1 MNRFK
6 MFSFAPIS
14 MWLLGLSI
22 LLTSVRM
29 YAEDPPDEIE
39 KSKRPT
45 VGLVLSGGGAKGF
58 AYIGLLKVLQETGLQ
73 VDYIGG
79 SSIGSIMGGLYAI
92 GYHPDSIA
100 KMIRMQNWTSLL
112 SDKME
117 RKYVAYD
124 EKEFGE
130 KTILSVPIRNKK
142 ISLGNAFYQGQ
153 QVDML
158 LNHYFS
164 PAYNIY
170 SFSDF
175 QTPFLCMGTDILNGD
190 AIVLN
195 KGYLP
200 KAVRASMSIPGY
212 FAPTDYMGYYLVDG
226 GVVNNYPVKQ
236 VKDMGAEIIIGG
248 DVQQGLYT
256 TKKQLST
263 ITAILDQITSFP
275 AIKANQVGDSLTNL
289 SVKIKLNYG
298 MMDFDDFDSII
309 AAGERVARAHYH
321 EIKALADSLNALEF
335 RPLKKYETQPL
346 DSLEFGELMVLGN
359 DRTPAKYF
367 YTFFKDIKGHR
378 IAIKD
383 LEAIIKYMYGSNY
396 FDRVS
401 YEMDNT
407 KSPPD
412 LVIDVQ
418 EGAPGVLSAG
428 VHFDNDYNGSII
440 LNGVFRNVLGKNT
453 KLFANLILGTNP
465 RVKLLYLAGW
475 NGKAGLGVQVDLYS
489 FKFNTYDKSTKVDQ
503 LTFINNKASL
513 FFNSMFLNMYN
524 IRAGFDYE
532 YFRFRQDLQID
543 TSITKYQNFSSYGT
557 PFISINADTRD
568 DAYFPTRGFLVT
580 IRAEYV
586 MPLSGNWV
594 KQIFTN
600 SAIIYLKYIQS
611 IPLSRKFTIRPGIF
625 AGGTIKQSDSPPVQH
640 LFALGGLN
648 NRNYVETFLDFTG
661 AKFLQ
666 NYGNYALIG
675 RLKLQYNLFKN
686 NYITLR
692 TDVGGSEETFDELF
706 QPRSFLMGY
715 GVTYSYSSFIGP
727 IELTLMGSNINPGPM
742 LFLNLGFWF

>member
-1 MNRFK
+1 MN
-6 MFSFAPIS
+6 
-14 MWLLGLSI
+14 LLYQVIPRKII
-22 LLTSVRM
+22 LMLAALAMLFLQMQT
-29 YAEDPPDEIE
+29 YAEDPPQEVE

-100 KMIRMQNWTSLL
+100 KMIRIQNWTSLL
-112 SDKME
+112 SDGTA

-130 KTILSVPIRNKK
+130 KTILSVYIRNKK
-142 ISLGNAFYQGQ
+142 IGLSNAFYQGQ

-164 PAYNIY
+164 PAYRTY

-175 QTPFLCMGTDILNGD
+175 QTPFLCMGTDLYTGD
-190 AIVLN
+190 AIVLD

-200 KAVRASMSIPGY
+200 KAIRASMSIPGY

-236 VKDMGAEIIIGG
+236 VKEMGAEIIIGG

-256 TKKQLST
+256 TKKQLNT

-275 AIKANQVGDSLTNL
+275 AIEANQVADSLTNI
-289 SVKIKLNYG
+289 SVRIKLNYG
-298 MMDFDDFDSII
+298 MKDFDDYDSII
-309 AAGERVARAHYH
+309 AKGERVARAHYA
-321 EIKALADSLNALEF
+321 EIKALTDSLNALEY
-335 RPLKKYETQPL
+335 RPLKSYDAQPL
-346 DSLEFGELMVLGN
+346 DSLQFGKILIQGN
-359 DRTPAKYF
+359 TRTPAKYF
-367 YTFFKDIKGHR
+367 YTFFKDIKGHL
-378 IAIKD
+378 IAIRD
-383 LEAIIKYMYGSNY
+383 LETIINYIYGSNY
-396 FDRVS
+396 FERAS

-412 LVIDVQ
+412 LIIDVV
-418 EGAPGVLSAG
+418 EAAPGILSAG
-428 VHFDNDYNGSII
+428 IHFDNDYNGSII
-440 LNGVFRNVLGKNT
+440 LNGAFRNLLGKNT
-453 KLFANLILGTNP
+453 KLFANLILGVNP
-465 RVKLLYLAGW
+465 RVKLLYLVGW
-475 NGKAGLGVQVDLYS
+475 SGKAGLGVSVDLYS
-489 FKFNTYDKSTKVDQ
+489 FKFNIYDKSSKVDQ
-503 LTFINNKASL
+503 LTFINNKASV

-532 YFRFRQDLQID
+532 YFRFRQDLQVD
-543 TSITKYQNFSSYGT
+543 TTITKYQNFRSYGT

-568 DAYFPTRGFLVT
+568 DAYFPTRGFIGTL
-580 IRAEYV
+580 RAEYV

-600 SAIIYLKYIQS
+600 SAIIYLNYIQS
-611 IPLSRKFTIRPGIF
+611 IPLSKKFTLRLGIF
-625 AGGTIKQSDSPPVQH
+625 AGGTLKQSDSPPVQH

-661 AKFLQ
+661 AQFVQ
-666 NYGNYALIG
+666 NYGSYSLIG
-675 RLKLQYNLFKN
+675 RLKLQYNLFKK

-692 TDVGGSEETFDELF
+692 TDVGGSEGTVDELF
-706 QPRSFLMGY
+706 QSRSFMVGY
-715 GVTYSYSSFIGP
+715 GVTYSYNSFIGP

>member
-1 MNRFK
+1 MNRLHAFIPRK
-6 MFSFAPIS
+6 IILMLA
-14 MWLLGLSI
+14 LLAIPFLQMQ
-22 LLTSVRM
+22 T
-29 YAEDPPDEIE
+29 YAEDPPQEVE

-112 SDKME
+112 SDGTA

-130 KTILSVPIRNKK
+130 KTILSVFIRNRK
-142 ISLGNAFYQGQ
+142 IGLSNAFYQGQ

-158 LNHYFS
+158 LGHYFS
-164 PAYNIY
+164 PAYKTY

-175 QTPFLCMGTDILNGD
+175 QTPFLCMGTDLFTGD

-200 KAVRASMSIPGY
+200 KAIRASMSIPGY
-212 FAPTDYMGYYLVDG
+212 FAPTEYMGYYLVDG

-236 VKDMGAEIIIGG
+236 VKEMGAEIIIGG

-256 TKKQLST
+256 TKKQLSSM
-263 ITAILDQITSFP
+263 TAILDQITSFP
-275 AIKANQVGDSLTNL
+275 AIEANQVGDSLTNI
-289 SVKIKLNYG
+289 SVRIKLNYG
-298 MMDFDDFDSII
+298 MMDFDDYDSII
-309 AAGERVARAHYH
+309 AVGERVARAHYA
-321 EIKALADSLNALEF
+321 EIKALADSLNALEY
-335 RPLKKYETQPL
+335 RPLKKYDTKPL
-346 DSLEFGELMVLGN
+346 DSLEFGELLVKGN
-359 DRTPAKYF
+359 VRTPAKYF
-367 YTFFKDIKGHR
+367 FTYFRDIKGHR
-378 IAIKD
+378 VAIKD
-383 LEAIIKYMYGSNY
+383 LETIISYMYGSHY
-396 FDRVS
+396 FDRVT

-412 LVIDVQ
+412 LIIDVV
-418 EGAPGVLSAG
+418 EAAPGILSAG
-428 VHFDNDYNGSII
+428 IHFDNDYNGSII
-440 LNGVFRNVLGKNT
+440 LNGAFRNLLGKNT
-453 KLFANLILGTNP
+453 KLFATLILGVNP
-465 RVKLLYLAGW
+465 RLKAFYLVGFS
-475 NGKAGLGVQVDLYS
+475 GKAGLGISTDFYS
-489 FKFNTYDKSTKVDQ
+489 FKFNIYDKSTKIDQ
-503 LTFINNKASL
+503 LTFTNYKASL

-532 YFRFRQDLQID
+532 YFRFRQDLQVD
-543 TSITKYQNFSSYGT
+543 TSITRYQNFKSYGT

-568 DAYFPTRGFLVT
+568 DAYFPTRGFLGT
-580 IRAEYV
+580 LRAEYV

-600 SAIIYLKYIQS
+600 SAIIYLNYIQS
-611 IPLSRKFTIRPGIF
+611 IPLSKKFTLRPGIF
-625 AGGTIKQSDSPPVQH
+625 AGGALKQSDSPPVQH

-648 NRNYVETFLDFTG
+648 NRNYVETFLDFSG
-661 AKFLQ
+661 AQFVQ
-666 NYGNYALIG
+666 NYGNYALVG
-675 RLKLQYNLFKN
+675 RLKLQYNLFKK

-692 TDVGGSEETFDELF
+692 TDVGGSEQTIDELF
-706 QPRSFLMGY
+706 QSRSFMVGY
-715 GVTYSYSSFIGP
+715 GVTYSYNSFIGP
-727 IELTLMGSNINPGPM
+727 IELSLMGSNVNSGPM